1 MKLVRARWP
10 FVAEMRRGSGESFR
24 STWIGLMGSL
34 RLRQFLDERLRVSQ
48 IRGSQSLGK
57 TTVNRCQQHPC
68 FILLVLPC
76 AGAHV
81 QISTATAQANVEI
94 RLARQFSET

>member
-24 STWIGLMGSL
+24 STWISL

-57 TTVNRCQQHPC
+57 TTVNRCQQRPC

>member
-10 FVAEMRRGSGESFR
+10 FVAEMKRGSGESFR
-24 STWIGLMGSL
+24 STWISL

-57 TTVNRCQQHPC
+57 TTVNRIRASFCLFCPA
-68 FILLVLPC
+68 L
-76 AGAHV
+76 GRM
-81 QISTATAQANVEI
+81 SKSAQPL
-94 RLARQFSET
+94 RKRTWKLD

>member
-24 STWIGLMGSL
+24 STWISL

-57 TTVNRCQQHPC
+57 TTVNRCQQRPC
-68 FILLVLPC
+68 FILLVLPLRWGACPNQHSHC
-76 AGAHV
+76 A
-81 QISTATAQANVEI
+81 
-94 RLARQFSET
+94 SERGN